1 MKPCVIIG
9 ASPWCTVPTG
19 FSTEGCT
26 VICADGG
33 FETAQKLGIQP
44 DIVIGDFDSASTVP
58 SGDFE
63 LITLPVEKDDTD
75 SMAAVKLALERGY
88 REFQILGALGGR
100 FDHSYAN
107 LSVLLLI
114 AANGGTGVLLDDN
127 STITLRRG
135 GDNPLVLKDCVG
147 KTISVFPFG
156 VPTCVVSY
164 EGLYYPLEHGTL
176 SIETSLGTSNHIVET
191 EASIIVEEGVALIVM
206 LNQV

>member
-9 ASPWCTVPTG
+9 ASPWCTVPAG
-19 FSTEGCT
+19 FPTEGCT

-135 GDNPLVLKDCVG
+135 GDSSLVLKDCVG

>member
-1 MKPCVIIG
+1 MKHCVIIG
-9 ASPWCTVPTG
+9 ASPWCTVPAD
-19 FSTEGCT
+19 FSAEGCT

-33 FETAQKLGIQP
+33 YETAQKLGIRP
-44 DIVIGDFDSASTVP
+44 DIVIGDFDSAGFVP

-63 LITLPVEKDDTD
+63 LITLSVEKDDTD

-88 REFQILGALGGR
+88 REFSILGALGGR

-127 STITLRRG
+127 TAMTLRRG
-135 GDNPLVLKDCVG
+135 GDAPFLLKNCIG
-147 KTISVFPFG
+147 KTVSVFPFG
-156 VPTCVVSY
+156 APSCTVSY

-176 SIETSLGTSNHIVET
+176 FIETSLGASNHVVAE
-191 EASIIVEEGVALIVM
+191 EASITVEEGTALIVV
-206 LNQV
+206 LDHV

>member
-9 ASPWCTVPTG
+9 ASPWCTVPAD
-19 FSTEGCT
+19 FSAEGCT

-33 FETAQKLGIQP
+33 YETAQKLGIRP
-44 DIVIGDFDSASTVP
+44 DIVIGDFDSAGYVP

-75 SMAAVKLALERGY
+75 SMAAVRAALERGY
-88 REFQILGALGGR
+88 REFFILGALGGR

-107 LSVLLLI
+107 LSVLLFI

-127 STITLRRG
+127 TAITIRRS
-135 GDNPLVLKDCVG
+135 GDAPFTMKGCIG
-147 KTISVFPFG
+147 KTVSVFPFG
-156 VPTCVVSY
+156 VPQCVVSY

-176 SIETSLGTSNHIVET
+176 SIETSLGASNHVIAE
-191 EASIIVEEGVALIVM
+191 EASITAEEGTALIIV
-206 LNQV
+206 LNHV

>member
-1 MKPCVIIG
+1 MKHCVIIG
-9 ASPWCTVPTG
+9 ASPWCTVPSD

-33 FETAQKLGIQP
+33 YETAQKLGIHP
-44 DIVIGDFDSASTVP
+44 DIVIGDFDSAGAVP

-88 REFQILGALGGR
+88 REFSILGALGGR

-127 STITLRRG
+127 TAMTLRRG
-135 GDNPLVLKDCVG
+135 GDAPFSMKNCVG
-147 KTISVFPFG
+147 KTVSVFPFG
-156 VPTCVVSY
+156 VPQCVVSY
-164 EGLYYPLEHGTL
+164 GGLYYPLEHGTL
-176 SIETSLGTSNHIVET
+176 SIETSLGASNHVIT
-191 EASIIVEEGVALIVM
+191 EDASITVEEGTALIVV